1 MSLANVLSSRGYFI
15 VNKTLCKKLG
25 LTSAAIIGEMY
36 AKYAYLKH
44 NDKLVDGEYFY
55 YTRED
60 LRDNLG
66 ITMYE
71 QRKVINTL
79 IKMGILST
87 KLIGLPAVIHY
98 KIDENKLAEVLEITE
113 PKTTTDSIKKA
124 DDSGVSPRCENIEHQ
139 GFTKTEPLDL
149 TNSTTQGFTKT
160 EPNNTIYNNTKTNN
174 TDISIS
180 TIRNTKSISHSTN
193 GTAKNAAPKTLT
205 TKKSKKAKNDYG
217 DMFFRI
223 SDEFGFSETVTSAL
237 EKFGNV
243 LVTAKA
249 HCTPEGVRG
258 QLTALSD
265 NVKNDKDRI
274 EIINRAIACGHTTLI
289 YSIENYT
296 RTKGF
301 NKAGRPSWES
311 DKLKSGPTEEEIR
324 ARNERI
330 ARGEVEWF

>member
-1 MSLANVLSSRGYFI
+1 MQLANVLSSSGYFI
-15 VNKTLCKKLG
+15 VNKALCKKVG
-25 LTSAAIIGEMY
+25 LLSAAVLGEMY
-36 AKYAYLKH
+36 SKYVYLKK
-44 NDKLVDGEYFY
+44 NDKLTEDGYFY

-60 LRDNLG
+60 LEDSMGLSP
-66 ITMYE
+66 YE
-71 QRKVINTL
+71 QRKAINVL
-79 IKMGILST
+79 AKYGVMDS
-87 KLIGLPAVIHY
+87 KLIGLPATMYY
-98 KIDENKLAEVLEITE
+98 KIDENKLAEILELTIDTL
-113 PKTTTDSIKKA
+113 SIKTEENLEKSTS
-124 DDSGVSPRCENIEHQ
+124 DKMLKIENPRCQNFSHLD
-139 GFTKTEPLDL
+139 TK
-149 TNSTTQGFTKT
+149 NF
-160 EPNNTIYNNTKTNN
+160 EPNNNIYNNTDLSINTTRNN
-174 TDISIS
+174 IPRSI
-180 TIRNTKSISHSTN
+180 N

-205 TKKSKKAKNDYG
+205 TKKSKKTKNDYG

-223 SDEFGFSETVTSAL
+223 SDEFGFSEAVTLAL

-311 DKLKSGPTEEEIR
+311 DKLKSTYEEER
-324 ARNERI
+324 REMQEAVE
-330 ARGEVEWF
+330 RGEVKWY

>member
-1 MSLANVLSSRGYFI
+1 MQLANVLSSSGYFI
-15 VNKTLCKKLG
+15 VNKALCKKVG
-25 LTSAAIIGEMY
+25 LLSAAVLGEMY
-36 AKYAYLKH
+36 SKYVYLKK
-44 NDKLVDGEYFY
+44 NDKLTDDGYFY

-60 LRDNLG
+60 LEDSMGLSP
-66 ITMYE
+66 YE
-71 QRKVINTL
+71 QRKAINVL
-79 IKMGILST
+79 AKYGVMDS
-87 KLIGLPAVIHY
+87 KLIGLPATMYY
-98 KIDENKLAEVLEITE
+98 KIDENKLAEILELTIDTL
-113 PKTTTDSIKKA
+113 SIKTEENLEKSTS
-124 DDSGVSPRCENIEHQ
+124 DKMLKIENPRCQNFSHLD
-139 GFTKTEPLDL
+139 TKNFD
-149 TNSTTQGFTKT
+149 S
-160 EPNNTIYNNTKTNN
+160 NNNIYNNTDLSINTTRNN
-174 TDISIS
+174 IPRSI
-180 TIRNTKSISHSTN
+180 N

-205 TKKSKKAKNDYG
+205 TKKPKKAKNDYG

-223 SDEFGFSETVTSAL
+223 SGEFGFSETVTSAL

-243 LVTAKA
+243 LATAKA

-265 NVKNDKDRI
+265 NVKTDKDRI
-274 EIINRAIACGHTTLI
+274 EIINRAIACGHATLI

>member
-36 AKYAYLKH
+36 AKYAYLEH

-113 PKTTTDSIKKA
+113 PKTTADTSKKA
-124 DDSGVSPRCENIEHQ
+124 DDSDGSTRCENIEHQ
-139 GFTKTEPLDL
+139 EFTKTNSLDL
-149 TNSTTQGFTKT
+149 SNSTTQEFTKT
-160 EPNNTIYNNTKTNN
+160 GPNNTIYNNTKINN
-174 TDISIS
+174 TDLSIN
-180 TIRNTKSISHSTN
+180 TTRNNIPRSIN
-193 GTAKNAAPKTLT
+193 GTAKNAAQKTLT
-205 TKKSKKAKNDYG
+205 TKKPKKAKNDYG

-223 SDEFGFSETVTSAL
+223 SDEFGFSETVTLAL

-243 LVTAKA
+243 LATAKA
-249 HCTPEGVRG
+249 YCTPEGVRG

-274 EIINRAIACGHTTLI
+274 EIINRAIACGHATLI

-296 RTKGF
+296 RIKGF

-311 DKLKSGPTEEEIR
+311 DKLKSTSEEER
-324 ARNERI
+324 REMQEAVE
-330 ARGEVEWF
+330 RGEVKWY